1 MLKNI
6 CANNWKM
13 PIFLNLPVD
22 RLLLRFR
29 LWFICCLRTL
39 LFCNHYSTQSPLL
52 YIQRYIGNLIKLYPT
67 QHVYE
72 IRGNGYDL
80 RDINILLESLIP
92 SINPY
97 LEAHMVYLVLCDC
110 VENLCRMNPSKC
122 LSVKYR
128 HIFNPFLIVQLNV
141 RLYQLTFYLTMQF

>member
-1 MLKNI
+1 MENADFSKLTSGEAVAAFSVMVYISFKN
-6 CANNWKM
+6 AA
-13 PIFLNLPVD
+13 
-22 RLLLRFR
+22 
-29 LWFICCLRTL
+29 
-39 LFCNHYSTQSPLL
+39 FCNRYSTQSPLL
-52 YIQRYIGNLIKLYPT
+52 YIQRYIGNLLKLYPT
-67 QHVYE
+67 QHVYA
-72 IRGNGYDL
+72 IRDNGYDL
-80 RDINILLESLIP
+80 RDINIILESLMP
-92 SINPY
+92 SIDPY